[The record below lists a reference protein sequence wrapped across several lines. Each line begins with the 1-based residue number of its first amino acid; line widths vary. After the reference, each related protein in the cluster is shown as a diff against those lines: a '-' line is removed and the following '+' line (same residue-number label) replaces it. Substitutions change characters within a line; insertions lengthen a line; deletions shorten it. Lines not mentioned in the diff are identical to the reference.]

1 MALKTKVQTEEKN
14 NETKRCR
21 SARRNCSYI
30 QPYFLFEYKWTFKK
44 ISATTSVSLCPL
56 KLEKVLQGNLGTD
69 RARECIFRAS
79 IAHIFKMLPLNA
91 NHGGIFMGSMYVSV
105 CPKKTPDTSLIRD
118 PIILTY
124 LSGLSTCSTFLAGW
138 CDKFIKS
145 QEWGQSC
152 LWVTENTN
160 EDWLFVLMTNFVI
173 KMN

>member
-124 LSGLSTCSTFLAGW
+124 PDWAHVPHFSRVDVINLSKARNEVKVAYELRKILMKIDFSSW
-138 CDKFIKS
+138 WQI
-145 QEWGQSC
+145 
-152 LWVTENTN
+152 LW
-160 EDWLFVLMTNFVI
+160 
-173 KMN
+173 